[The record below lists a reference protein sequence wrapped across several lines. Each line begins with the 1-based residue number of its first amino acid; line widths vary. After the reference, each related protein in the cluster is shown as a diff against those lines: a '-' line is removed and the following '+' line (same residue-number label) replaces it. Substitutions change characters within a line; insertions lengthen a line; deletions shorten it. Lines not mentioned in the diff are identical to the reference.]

1 MAPER
6 IEIVHCWPLR
16 ENSGSDSIQFIEVT
30 VAVESKVCLLDI
42 KVEDLTKTFKCKLM
56 WCLLV
61 FLHDLHGQNLLQGKE
76 KLLLK
81 YMLCFRRS
89 CLRPPPLYSNW
100 ITQNKDCGGITK
112 WMNFNCLR
120 HWNSENIEPNDNNL
134 ELNVISDIN
143 LIFSY

>member
-89 CLRPPPLYSNW
+89 CLRPPPLYSN
-100 ITQNKDCGGITK
+100 
-112 WMNFNCLR
+112 
-120 HWNSENIEPNDNNL
+120 
-134 ELNVISDIN
+134 
-143 LIFSY
+143 